1 MESDD
6 GGEANSDFTFHG
18 TLGRKTS
25 TTAVKFAAAAIN
37 CENSK
42 PNLMDGIQRMR
53 SDASRSSDGRTSSV
67 AISSGGDD
75 ANSLRRSGGSE
86 DCASGADTPA
96 VPSPADPLLNKAKDE
111 AKIELAKVAMRRG
124 SVEAQNLI
132 AREREQ
138 WRHGEPN
145 SNGNRNLEQFESPS
159 HVVAH
164 ASTPHSLDTT
174 GIARGGNAHQR
185 ADPTLDLT
193 LSILLKVRMEAVCL
207 RD

>member
-1 MESDD
+1 
-6 GGEANSDFTFHG
+6 
-18 TLGRKTS
+18 
-25 TTAVKFAAAAIN
+25 
-37 CENSK
+37 
-42 PNLMDGIQRMR
+42 
-53 SDASRSSDGRTSSV
+53 
-67 AISSGGDD
+67 
-75 ANSLRRSGGSE
+75 
-86 DCASGADTPA
+86 
-96 VPSPADPLLNKAKDE
+96 
-111 AKIELAKVAMRRG
+111 MRRG